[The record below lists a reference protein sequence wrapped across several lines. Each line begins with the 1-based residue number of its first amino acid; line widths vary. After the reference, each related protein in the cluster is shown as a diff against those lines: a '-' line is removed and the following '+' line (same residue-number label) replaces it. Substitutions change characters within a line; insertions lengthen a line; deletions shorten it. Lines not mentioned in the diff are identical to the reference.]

1 MSVALAAILASSL
14 SSLLGL
20 FGGFGILAGRGAI
33 MRWSKYLVSFAAGA
47 LLAAAL
53 FDLLPEAIH
62 EFPDKLTPIFMW
74 VFGGFLLFFLIEKFL
89 LWHHHTHPHG
99 LHEETPALARLM
111 IVGDALHN
119 AIDGLVIGASFLISP
134 ALGVTT
140 AVAVFFHEL
149 PQELGDFSIMLHSG
163 MKPSRVAFWNVMGA
177 LVSPIATGIALL
189 VGGQTDALEL
199 PLLGIA
205 AGSFLY
211 IASADLVPQIHQER
225 RFVPTLIQVAMLIL
239 GAAAIVA
246 IGLVVHE

>member
-1 MSVALAAILASSL
+1 MSIALAAILASSL

-20 FGGFGILAGRGAI
+20 LGGFGILAGRGTI

-53 FDLLPEAIH
+53 FDLLPEAIE
-62 EFPDKLTPIFMW
+62 EFPDSITTIFLW
-74 VFGGFLLFFLIEKFL
+74 VFTGFLIFFLIEKFL

-99 LHEETPALARLM
+99 MHEETPALARLM

-119 AIDGLVIGASFLISP
+119 AIDGLVIGAAFLVNP

-163 MKPSRVAFWNVMGA
+163 MKPSRVAFWNVFGA
-177 LVSPIATGIALL
+177 IVSPIATGIALL
-189 VGGQTDALEL
+189 VGGQTQALEL
-199 PLLGIA
+199 PLLGVA
-205 AGSFLY
+205 AGSFIY

-225 RFVPTLIQVAMLIL
+225 RFRPTLVQVMMLIL
-239 GAAAIVA
+239 GAAAI
-246 IGLVVHE
+246 IGVGIVIPE